1 MAIQG
6 YQHARLMEESES
18 CLAAVARAGPADDM
32 VIASQIIEQ
41 PTAYRVWESEHSR
54 ILHGVSKHPR
64 LAPQMGAL
72 RSAAFALVHRQALF
86 EYIRDRSISGDK
98 RHRLFSLFY
107 ANRDFANAV
116 VSEHASFLRC
126 SSSRICI
133 DHLAEHFT
141 RDAAFAEPMQ
151 LYKEWYTDYFRV
163 FCDVALAETEDEKAM
178 LAPTESLKPLL
189 KLRLRQ
195 ARDAILAMPEVP
207 SSVWRE
213 VEIRRATGE
222 TQKLRRLSVEQSLD
236 AHHLGVDANGHTGQ
250 WRAPKLK

>member
-6 YQHARLMEESES
+6 YQHSRLMEESES
-18 CLAAVARAGPADDM
+18 CLAAVARAGQADDM
-32 VIASQIIEQ
+32 VIASQIMEH

-54 ILHGVSKHPR
+54 LLHNVAKHVR
-64 LAPQMGAL
+64 LGPQMGAL
-72 RSAAFALVHRQALF
+72 RSATFALIHRQALF
-86 EYIRDRSISGDK
+86 EYIRDRSIAGDK

-107 ANRDFANAV
+107 SNRDFANAV
-116 VSEHASFLRC
+116 VAEHASFLRC
-126 SSSRICI
+126 SSSRICL
-133 DHLAEHFT
+133 DHLAEHLM

-163 FCDVALAETEDEKAM
+163 FCDVALAETEDERTM

-189 KLRLRQ
+189 KLRLRE

-207 SSVWRE
+207 TSVWRE
-213 VEIRRATGE
+213 IEIRRATGE

-236 AHHLGVDANGHTGQ
+236 AHHIGVDSTGQ
-250 WRAPKLK
+250 WRAPRLK

>member
-1 MAIQG
+1 MA
-6 YQHARLMEESES
+6 
-18 CLAAVARAGPADDM
+18 
-32 VIASQIIEQ
+32 IASQIIEQ

-54 ILHGVSKHPR
+54 LMHNVSTHAR

-72 RSAAFALVHRQALF
+72 RSATFSLIHRQALF
-86 EYIRDRSISGDK
+86 EYIRDRSISGNK

-107 ANRDFANAV
+107 SNRDFANAV

-126 SSSRICI
+126 SSSRICV
-133 DHLAEHFT
+133 DHLAEHLM
-141 RDAAFAEPMQ
+141 RDAAFEEPMQ

-163 FCDVALAETEDEKAM
+163 FCDVALAESEDEKAM
-178 LAPTESLKPLL
+178 LAPTEALKPLL
-189 KLRLRQ
+189 KLRLRE

-207 SSVWRE
+207 TSVWRE

-236 AHHLGVDANGHTGQ
+236 ASHLGVESTGQ
-250 WRAPKLK
+250 WRAPRVK